1 MRRALIALTLV
12 LACKTAAPQRTG
24 AGSRDA
30 GEARDGVPA
39 GDSRAFIESLREEY
53 AALGHVQ
60 QVLGW
65 YAATQGE
72 PSIAQL
78 TYIGHDRLFR
88 KRSLEAIDAARARPG
103 VPASE
108 ALALTFLARS
118 VTGEVLALSLAK
130 FDDEYADAE
139 AGATVR
145 LPWQEKPLAFRD
157 VQALLSQEPDAQRR
171 GQAFAAMNA
180 VRTEKLNPILL
191 RKEEAAQLAARD
203 TGYPDYVALSEELRQ
218 VKLPALLAQ
227 GIDYVRATDELYK
240 ATLDR
245 VAREELGV
253 SREELHVADIARL
266 NRAPGLARY
275 FEPTLELPALQA
287 FLHGIGLDLRTAVGT
302 QVLVD
307 DGQGPKKQPRAFVQP
322 VDAPRD
328 VRLSVKPV
336 GGLDDYQT
344 LFHEAGHAVHF
355 ASATVQPH
363 ELVLLGYGAPSEGFG
378 EFFRQA
384 FSDPRFLDRYAGFLV
399 GNGKPRPSN
408 RDLAAI
414 ERRLALREMTY
425 LRRYAFAKIAYE
437 LRLHGRPLAE
447 IAKALALVPDPKEAA
462 SDLRSLYK
470 QLFSRAYAFQLTDD
484 EAESYRADVDDT
496 FYAADYARAFV
507 LAGMMHD
514 GMRKK
519 FGDDWY
525 GNPAV
530 GKFLRAELFAPGT
543 SLSAEDVAEKLGFK
557 HELDFKAAAARAKR
571 LVAEADALEA
581 R

>member
-1 MRRALIALTLV
+1 MRPALLTILIV
-12 LACKTAAPQRTG
+12 AACKSAPPARPDVAGNPTAAN
-24 AGSRDA
+24 
-30 GEARDGVPA
+30 
-39 GDSRAFIESLREEY
+39 DSRAYVAALREEY
-53 AALGHVQ
+53 AALGHIQ

-65 YAATQGE
+65 YSATQGE
-72 PSIAQL
+72 PSIAAL
-78 TYIGHDRLFR
+78 TYVGHGRLFR
-88 KRSLEAIDAARARPG
+88 KRSLEAIDEVRTRPG
-103 VPASE
+103 VPENE

-118 VTGEVLALSLAK
+118 VTSEVLALSLVK

-139 AGATVR
+139 ASATVP
-145 LPWQEKPLAFRD
+145 LPWQERPIAYRD
-157 VQALLSQEPDAQRR
+157 VQALLSQEPDARR
-171 GQAFAAMNA
+171 RAQAFAAMNA
-180 VRTEKLNPILL
+180 VRMQKLNPILA

-203 TGYPDYVALSEELRQ
+203 TGYADYVALSEELRQ
-218 VKLPALLAQ
+218 VKLPALLAS
-227 GIDYVRATDELYK
+227 GIAYVRATDDLYK

-245 VAREELGV
+245 VAREELGIGREALRV
-253 SREELHVADIARL
+253 SDLGRL

-275 FEPTLELPALQA
+275 FDRSLELPALQA
-287 FLHGIGLDLRTAVGT
+287 FLGGIGLDLRTSAGT

-307 DGQGPKKQPRAFVQP
+307 DGINPKKQPRAFVEP

-336 GGLDDYQT
+336 GGLDDYET

-378 EFFRQA
+378 EFFRHV
-384 FSDPRFLDRYAGFLV
+384 FSDPRWLTRFADFLV
-399 GNGKPRPSN
+399 KNGKPRPTKAELSG
-408 RDLAAI
+408 I

-447 IAKALALVPDPKEAA
+447 IAPALVLVPDPQEAA
-462 SDLRSLYK
+462 RDLRSLYK
-470 QLFSRAYAFQLTDD
+470 QLFSVAYGFPLSDD
-484 EAESYRADVDDT
+484 EAQAYRSDVDDT

-507 LAGMMHD
+507 LAGMMHE

-530 GKFLRAELFAPGT
+530 GGFLRSELFAPGT
-543 SLSAEDVAEKLGFK
+543 SLSAEDVAQKLGFA
-557 HELDFKAAAARAKR
+557 HELDFGAAAARARR
-571 LVAEADALEA
+571 LIAEADALEA
-581 R
+581 AR